1 MKNIYK
7 KYLLVEYPFRV
18 AIIFFIQLSINNVF
32 GITDTIPPSTPQ
44 NVKAF
49 GYERHID
56 LVWWDNEEPD
66 LAGYKVYRKL
76 NNQFYYWTTVP
87 KEKSYLMLSNLGMNY
102 TLTLKVSAVD
112 LSGNESPLSDS
123 VVATT
128 HMMTDEEFLDMTQ
141 RATFRYFWDY
151 AHPVSGL
158 ARERLGSG
166 ETVTTGGSGF
176 GIMALI
182 VGAEREFKSRDLVKK
197 RMLKILNFLTNQTQR
212 FHGAFPHWLNGT
224 TGQVIPFSQYDDG
237 GDLVETA
244 FLIQGLLAAR
254 QYFDGQDSI
263 ETQIRN
269 LITQIWESVEWSW
282 YRRYQA
288 SYTLYWHW
296 SPNYGW
302 QMNMPIVGPNET
314 MITYLLAIASPTYSI
329 PAFCYRYGYASSN
342 NYVNGRTFYG
352 YKIYVGWDYGGPL
365 FFAHYSF
372 LGFDPRNKKDMFCNY
387 FINNRNIT
395 LIHKAYCT
403 ANPGGWT
410 GYNEN
415 CWGLTASDDPS
426 GYRVHEPTNDNGT
439 ISPTAAL
446 SSMPYTPN
454 ESIEVMKHLYRNYY
468 SGLWGEYGFKDA
480 FNPTQN
486 WFANSY
492 LAIDQG
498 PIIVMI
504 ENYRSGLLWNKFM
517 LNPEIQPM
525 LNAIGFV
532 PDTTT
537 HVDSDEYA
545 LDDFVLYQNYPN
557 PFNNTTRIV
566 YQIPSQKNSDEI
578 YKVVLSVYDALG
590 NEIEKLFIGENT
602 SGIYEIEYNAK
613 NLSSGIYFYKLSLTS
628 ISNNSGIRNFN
639 KIRKLILIK

>member
-1 MKNIYK
+1 MKHIETIILISDSLFNRMII
-7 KYLLVEYPFRV
+7 LFL
-18 AIIFFIQLSINNVF
+18 IIFPIKLSAQ
-32 GITDTIPPSTPQ
+32 TDTIPPSVPQ
-44 NVKAF
+44 NVKAY

-56 LVWWDNEEPD
+56 FVWWDNEEPD
-66 LAGYKVYRKL
+66 LAGYKVYRKI
-76 NNQFYYWTTVP
+76 NNQWYYWTTVP

-112 LSGNESPLSDS
+112 LTGNESSLSDS

-128 HMMTDEEFLDMTQ
+128 HIMSDDEFLDMTQ

-166 ETVTTGGSGF
+166 ETVTIGGSGF
-176 GIMALI
+176 GIMALL
-182 VGAEREFKSRDLVKK
+182 VGAERGFKSRDLVKK
-197 RMLKILNFLTNQTQR
+197 RMLKIVNFLANQAQK
-212 FHGAFPHWLNGT
+212 FHGAFPHWMNGS

-254 QYFDGQDSI
+254 QYFDGQDSTEI
-263 ETQIRN
+263 QIRN
-269 LITQIWESVEWSW
+269 LITQIWQQVEWNW
-282 YRRYQA
+282 YRRYSA
-288 SYTLYWHW
+288 SNILYWHW

-302 QMNMPIVGPNET
+302 QMNLQILGPNEC
-314 MITYLLAIASPTYSI
+314 MIVYMLAIASPTYPM
-329 PAFCYRYGYASSN
+329 PASSFRYGWASQPY
-342 NYVNGRTFYG
+342 YVNGRTFYG
-352 YKIYVGWDYGGPL
+352 YKIFVGWDYGGPL
-365 FFAHYSF
+365 FFSHYSF

-387 FINNRNIT
+387 FVNNRNIT

-415 CWGLTASDDPS
+415 CWGLTASDDPT

-454 ESIEVMKHLYRNYY
+454 ESIEVLKHFYRNYY
-468 SGLWGEYGFKDA
+468 TGLWGEYGFKDA

-498 PIIVMI
+498 PIIAMI

-517 LNPEIQPM
+517 ANPEIQPM
-525 LNAIGFV
+525 LDAIGFT
-532 PDTTT
+532 PDSTTS
-537 HVDSDEYA
+537 VGDETNVINE
-545 LDDFVLYQNYPN
+545 FELYQNYPN
-557 PFNNTTRIV
+557 PFNPTTKISWQSAV
-566 YQIPSQKNSDEI
+566 SGWQTLK
-578 YKVVLSVYDALG
+578 VYDVLG
-590 NEIEKLFIGENT
+590 REVATLVDEYREAGK
-602 SGIYEIEYNAK
+602 YEIEFNSIETRRGVS
-613 NLSSGIYFYKLSLTS
+613 LPSSIYFYQLRSA
-628 ISNNSGIRNFN
+628 NFTET
-639 KIRKLILIK
+639 KKMILMK

>member
-1 MKNIYK
+1 MNRTKLDNLRSDFLFK
-7 KYLLVEYPFRV
+7 VM
-18 AIIFFIQLSINNVF
+18 IIVFVLFQIINVS
-32 GITDTIPPSTPQ
+32 GITDTIPPATPQ
-44 NVKAF
+44 NVKAY

-66 LAGYKVYRKL
+66 LAGYKIYRKI

-87 KEKSYLMLSNLGMNY
+87 KEKTYLMLSNLGMNY
-102 TLTLKVSAVD
+102 TLTMKVSAVD

-128 HMMTDEEFLDMTQ
+128 HILSDEEFLDMTQ

-166 ETVTTGGSGF
+166 ETVTIGGSGF

-197 RMLKILNFLTNQTQR
+197 RMLKILNFLSNQAQR
-212 FHGAFPHWLNGT
+212 FHGAYSHWLNGT

-244 FLIQGLLAAR
+244 FLIQGLLTAR
-254 QYFDGQDSI
+254 QYFNGQDSI
-263 ETQIRN
+263 ETEIRN
-269 LITQIWESVEWSW
+269 LITQIWETVEWSW

-288 SYTLYWHW
+288 SYSLYWHW

-302 QMNMPIVGPNET
+302 QMNMPIIGPNET

-329 PAFCYRYGYASSN
+329 PAFCYRYGYASSS
-342 NYVNGRTFYG
+342 NYVNGQTFYG
-352 YKIYVGWDYGGPL
+352 YKIFVGWDYGGPL

-403 ANPGGWT
+403 ANPHSWT

-446 SSMPYTPN
+446 SSMPYTPQ
-454 ESIEVMKHLYRNYY
+454 ESIEVIKHLYRNYY
-468 SGLWGEYGFKDA
+468 TGLWGEYGFKDA

-498 PIIVMI
+498 PIITMI
-504 ENYRSGLLWNKFM
+504 ENYRTGLLWNNFM
-517 LNPEIQPM
+517 ANPEIQPM

-532 PDTTT
+532 PDTVSGVYDESELPT
-537 HVDSDEYA
+537 HFE
-545 LDDFVLYQNYPN
+545 LLGNYPN
-557 PFNNTTRIV
+557 PFNPSTTIIFNLPKQENVRIMIYNILGEEIFLLADREFEAGRNEV
-566 YQIPSQKNSDEI
+566 TWDGKNQ
-578 YKVVLSVYDALG
+578 
-590 NEIEKLFIGENT
+590 
-602 SGIYEIEYNAK
+602 SGITVN
-613 NLSSGIYFYKLSLTS
+613 SGVYFYSIKIADDFKTGKMILS
-628 ISNNSGIRNFN
+628 
-639 KIRKLILIK
+639 K

>member
-1 MKNIYK
+1 MKNLFNK
-7 KYLLVEYPFRV
+7 KISFNYLSLYRVITLLMLVSKSTLG
-18 AIIFFIQLSINNVF
+18 LS
-32 GITDTIPPSTPQ
+32 DTIPPSIPK
-44 NVKAF
+44 NVKAY

-66 LAGYKVYRKL
+66 LAGYKVYRKI

-87 KEKSYLMLSNLGMNY
+87 REKTFLMLSNLPLNY
-102 TLTLKVSAVD
+102 TLTMKVSAID
-112 LSGNESPLSDS
+112 SSGNESQPSDS

-128 HMMTDEEFLDMTQ
+128 HTMTNEEFLDMTQ

-166 ETVTTGGSGF
+166 ETVTIGGSGF

-182 VGAEREFKSRDLVKK
+182 VGAERGFKSRDLIKK
-197 RMLKILNFLTNQTQR
+197 RMLKILNFLRYKAQR

-224 TGQVIPFSQYDDG
+224 TGHVIPFSQFDNG
-237 GDLVETA
+237 GDLVETS

-254 QYFDGQDSI
+254 QYFDRQDSI
-263 ETQIRN
+263 EITIRN
-269 LITQIWESVEWSW
+269 LITQIWESVNWRW

-288 SYTLYWHW
+288 SYLLYWHW

-302 QMNMPIVGPNET
+302 QMNMPIIGPNET

-329 PAFCYRYGYASSN
+329 PASCYRYGYASSN

-365 FFAHYSF
+365 FFTHYSF

-426 GYRVHEPTNDNGT
+426 GYRVHDPTNDNGT

-446 SSMPYTPN
+446 SSMPYTHN
-454 ESIEVMKHLYRNYY
+454 ESIEVLKYLYRNYFI
-468 SGLWGEYGFKDA
+468 GLWGEYGFKDA
-480 FNPTQN
+480 FNLTVN
-486 WFANSY
+486 WFADSY

-498 PIIVMI
+498 PIIIMI
-504 ENYRSGLLWNKFM
+504 ENYRSGLLWNLFM
-517 LNPEIQPM
+517 ANPEIQPM

-532 PDTTT
+532 PDT
-537 HVDSDEYA
+537 VSNVSDNNITPEKFE
-545 LDDFVLYQNYPN
+545 LLGNYPN
-557 PFNNTTRIV
+557 PFNPSTTIIFNLPKKQKVEINIYNIV
-566 YQIPSQKNSDEI
+566 GEKIIRLVDQEFN
-578 YKVVLSVYDALG
+578 AG
-590 NEIEKLFIGENT
+590 RNEIIWNGKNQNGSSVQ
-602 SGIYEIEYNAK
+602 SGV
-613 NLSSGIYFYKLSLTS
+613 YFYS
-628 ISNNSGIRNFN
+628 IKTMNEI
-639 KIRKLILIK
+639 KADKMILIK

>member
-1 MKNIYK
+1 MITTVNEILHLIK
-7 KYLLVEYPFRV
+7 KFYRIILLVL
-18 AIIFFIQLSINNVF
+18 IFLSNIMSAYS
-32 GITDTIPPSTPQ
+32 DTIPPATPQ
-44 NVKAF
+44 NVKAY

-56 LVWWDNEEPD
+56 LIWWDNEEPD

-76 NNQFYYWTTVP
+76 NNQWYYWTTVP
-87 KEKSYLMLSNLGMNY
+87 KEKSYLMLSNLGINY
-102 TLTLKVSAVD
+102 TLTMKVSAVD

-128 HMMTDEEFLDMTQ
+128 HIMNDEEFLDMTQ

-158 ARERLGSG
+158 ARERSGSG

-176 GIMALI
+176 GIMALL
-182 VGAEREFKSRDLVKK
+182 VGAERAFKSRELISK
-197 RMLKILNFLTNQTQR
+197 RVLKILNFLNYQADK
-212 FHGAFPHWLNGT
+212 FHGAFPHWMNGSN
-224 TGQVIPFSQYDDG
+224 GQVIPFSQYDDG

-244 FLIQGLLAAR
+244 FLIQGILTAR
-254 QYFDGQDSI
+254 QYFDRDDSI
-263 ETQIRN
+263 EIQIRN
-269 LITQIWESVEWSW
+269 LITQIWQQVEWTW
-282 YRRYQA
+282 FRRY
-288 SYTLYWHW
+288 SGNNILYWHW

-302 QMNMPIVGPNET
+302 QMNHQILGPNEC
-314 MITYLLAIASPTYSI
+314 MIVYLLAIASPTFPM
-329 PAFCYRYGYASSN
+329 PASSFRYGWASQPY
-342 NYVNGRTFYG
+342 YVNGRTFYG
-352 YKIYVGWDYGGPL
+352 YKIFVGWDYGGPL
-365 FFAHYSF
+365 FFSHYSF

-387 FINNRNIT
+387 FTNNRNIT

-403 ANPGGWT
+403 ANPAGWL

-415 CWGLTASDDPS
+415 CWGLTASDDPT

-454 ESIEVMKHLYRNYY
+454 ESIEALKHFYRNYY
-468 SGLWGEYGFKDA
+468 TGLWGEYGFKDA

-517 LNPEIQPM
+517 ANPEIQPM

-532 PDTTT
+532 PDSTTSVENEHT
-537 HVDSDEYA
+537 S
-545 LDDFVLYQNYPN
+545 LTDFELYQNYPN
-557 PFNNTTRIV
+557 PFNPNTIISWQSSVSGWQTL
-566 YQIPSQKNSDEI
+566 K
-578 YKVVLSVYDALG
+578 VYDILG
-590 NEIEKLFIGENT
+590 REIATLVDEYKEAGN
-602 SGIYEIEYNAK
+602 YEIIFSPEAMGNTVS
-613 NLSSGIYFYKLSLTS
+613 LPSGIYFYSLRAGDFYS
-628 ISNNSGIRNFN
+628 IKKMSF
-639 KIRKLILIK
+639 IK

>member
-1 MKNIYK
+1 MKNYFVLLLL
-7 KYLLVEYPFRV
+7 YLM
-18 AIIFFIQLSINNVF
+18 INNLSYSQS
-32 GITDTIPPSTPQ
+32 DTTAPVTPG
-44 NVKAF
+44 NVQAI

-56 LVWWDNEEPD
+56 LIWWDNEEPD
-66 LAGYKVYRKL
+66 LAGYKVYRKI
-76 NNQFYYWTTVP
+76 NNQWYYWTTVP

-102 TLTLKVSAVD
+102 TLTMKVSAVD

-128 HMMTDEEFLDMTQ
+128 HIMSDEEFLDMTQ

-166 ETVTTGGSGF
+166 ETVTIGGSGF
-176 GIMALI
+176 GVMALL
-182 VGAEREFKSRDLVKK
+182 VGAERGFKSRDLVVK
-197 RMLKILNFLTNQTQR
+197 RMLKILNFLVNQADR
-212 FHGAFPHWLNGT
+212 FHGAFPHWMNGS
-224 TGQVIPFSQYDDG
+224 TGQVIPFGQYDDG

-254 QYFDGQDSI
+254 QYFDGQDSS

-269 LITQIWESVEWSW
+269 LITQIWQQVEWSW
-282 YRRYQA
+282 YRRYSA
-288 SYTLYWHW
+288 SNILYWHW

-302 QMNMPIVGPNET
+302 QLNLQIFGPSESMIV
-314 MITYLLAIASPTYSI
+314 YLLAIASPAYPM
-329 PAFCYRYGYASSN
+329 PASSFRYGWASQPY
-342 NYVNGRTFYG
+342 YVNGRTFYG

-365 FFAHYSF
+365 FFSHYSF

-387 FINNRNIT
+387 FVNNRNIT

-415 CWGLTASDDPS
+415 CWGLTASDDPT

-454 ESIEVMKHLYRNYY
+454 ESIEVLKHFYRNYY
-468 SGLWGEYGFKDA
+468 AGLWGEYGFKDA

-517 LNPEIQPM
+517 ANPEIQPM
-525 LNAIGFV
+525 LDAIGFT
-532 PDTTT
+532 PDSTTS
-537 HVDSDEYA
+537 VGDETNVINA
-545 LDDFVLYQNYPN
+545 FELYQ
-557 PFNNTTRIV
+557 
-566 YQIPSQKNSDEI
+566 
-578 YKVVLSVYDALG
+578 
-590 NEIEKLFIGENT
+590 
-602 SGIYEIEYNAK
+602 
-613 NLSSGIYFYKLSLTS
+613 
-628 ISNNSGIRNFN
+628 
-639 KIRKLILIK
+639 